1 MALTADSEGAFN
13 VRVSDDPGVRGDL
26 AAETTL
32 ESPESIPNSHVHPA
46 DPSRPLGPNLCFPA
60 GRFVC
65 NYIYFLS
72 QRQCAAHPGWHAL
85 FVHVPA
91 FAVVA
96 EPLQRAFLMSLLRGI
111 AALPQLQTPTFGDSE
126 AADGAHE
133 LAPTAVSKQQAG
145 KPAKES
151 VQVPTP
157 HAALVW
163 TASAAAVTY
172 LASKN

>member
-1 MALTADSEGAFN
+1 VQPDS
-13 VRVSDDPGVRGDL
+13 SCTWCL
-26 AAETTL
+26 ASQTPDCVCE
-32 ESPESIPNSHVHPA
+32 
-46 DPSRPLGPNLCFPA
+46 PLPCA

-72 QRQCAAHPGWHAL
+72 QRESNVHLGWHSL

-96 EPLQRAFLMSLLRGI
+96 EHVQRTFLMRLLRSI
-111 AALPQLQTPTFGDSE
+111 AALPQLQTPPLAASALAESD
-126 AADGAHE
+126 AADGVPE
-133 LAPTAVSKQQAG
+133 LSMAVSRQQPG
-145 KPAKES
+145 KPAKEM
-151 VQVPTP
+151 PAP

-172 LASKN
+172 LASQN